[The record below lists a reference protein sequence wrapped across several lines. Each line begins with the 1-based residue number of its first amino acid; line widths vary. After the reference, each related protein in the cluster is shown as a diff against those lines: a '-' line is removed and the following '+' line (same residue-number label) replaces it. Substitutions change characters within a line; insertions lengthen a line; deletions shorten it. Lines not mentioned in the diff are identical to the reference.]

1 MASKGAILLDKALH
15 ADVLERCLLSDDKSN
30 VSKLGG
36 KKETVEVADSV
47 LVGTNVDVGEERKG
61 LGAAILVRRAIGR
74 VHVPLT
80 DGLTLD
86 TTEMDGFLLWVV
98 PTMENP

>member
-1 MASKGAILLDKALH
+1 
-15 ADVLERCLLSDDKSN
+15 
-30 VSKLGG
+30 
-36 KKETVEVADSV
+36 
-47 LVGTNVDVGEERKG
+47 VGTNVDVGEERKG